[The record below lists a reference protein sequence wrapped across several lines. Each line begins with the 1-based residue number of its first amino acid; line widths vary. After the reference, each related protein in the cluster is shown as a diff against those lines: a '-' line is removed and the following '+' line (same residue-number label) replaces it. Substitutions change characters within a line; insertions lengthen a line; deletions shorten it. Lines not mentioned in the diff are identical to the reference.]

1 MAGKVTTGG
10 YLEDMTAAY
19 ALSETEHMTDM
30 QQVTIRELARNTAE
44 VLTRVANG
52 EEIEVT
58 RNGRPVALLRPPD
71 PEDVKLRELVKAGII
86 PPDLLQQ
93 QIELLRQLEKN
104 PPPPGDPGLEP
115 ASETLIKMR
124 HEERS

>member
-1 MAGKVTTGG
+1 MPGKVTTGG

-58 RNGRPVALLRPPD
+58 RNGRPVAVLRPPD

-86 PPDLLQQ
+86 PRDLRQQ
-93 QIELLRQLEKN
+93 QAKVLEQLRMTRAPAK
-104 PPPPGDPGLEP
+104 PGQKSG
-115 ASETLIKMR
+115 SEIISEMR
-124 HEERS
+124 EERF

>member
-1 MAGKVTTGG
+1 MPGKVMAGG
-10 YLEDMTAAY
+10 YRADMTAAY
-19 ALSETEHMTDM
+19 ALSETEHMTDLP
-30 QQVTIRELARNTAE
+30 QVTIRELARNTAE

-93 QIELLRQLEKN
+93 QAELLRQLEMN
-104 PPPPGDPGLEP
+104 PPPPGDPGMEP
-115 ASETLIKMR
+115 ASETLITMR
-124 HEERS
+124 REERS

>member
-1 MAGKVTTGG
+1 
-10 YLEDMTAAY
+10 MTATY
-19 ALSETEHMTDM
+19 ALSDTETMTDM
-30 QQVTIRELARNTAE
+30 PQVTIRELARNTAE
-44 VLTRVANG
+44 VLSRVANG

-58 RNGRPVALLRPPD
+58 RNGRPVAVMRAPD

-86 PPDLLQQ
+86 PPDLLQRQ
-93 QIELLRQLEKN
+93 AELLRQLEMN

-124 HEERS
+124 REEKS